1 MEDLTALS
9 FGRVVAPTHYLIMEK
24 IQLEIQ
30 LMAMC
35 VI

>member
-1 MEDLTALS
+1 MEELTDLS
-9 FGRVVAPTHYLIMEK
+9 FVMVLATTHYLIMEK